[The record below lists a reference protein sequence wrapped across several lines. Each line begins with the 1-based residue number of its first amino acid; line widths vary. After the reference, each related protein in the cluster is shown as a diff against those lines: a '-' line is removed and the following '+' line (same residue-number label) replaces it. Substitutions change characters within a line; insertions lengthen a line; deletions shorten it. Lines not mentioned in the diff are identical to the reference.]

1 MRRLNQ
7 HQIHTFLAKYSKIS
21 DKIDKGLEIF
31 EINSNED
38 ELFASEE
45 ELLDHLV
52 SVLKQI
58 DINRL
63 AKNISIARGKSVFHG
78 VEF

>member
-1 MRRLNQ
+1 MEKNF
-7 HQIHTFLAKYSKIS
+7 T
-21 DKIDKGLEIF
+21 
-31 EINSNED
+31 NED
-38 ELFASEE
+38 ELFAGEE